1 MFSRIPHFLSTV
13 KGRLIAAAIAV
24 FALIVLA
31 TSFAPQARAATTNY
45 SLATPGI
52 LVLPFQFDGQ
62 FTATT
67 NPVAEFKMP
76 FPARLIGIQGGCRA
90 SGGTSP
96 TLTID
101 LEDDGTS
108 ALSAAFA
115 VTAGTV
121 AEGTIANAAVA
132 DESVME
138 IVFTI
143 GGSSPTWDDC
153 TVLITLQRQ

>member
-1 MFSRIPHFLSTV
+1 MFTRLFTTARKTLS
-13 KGRLIAAAIAV
+13 AAACLVLLVAGLAV
-24 FALIVLA
+24 PA
-31 TSFAPQARAATTNY
+31 QAATPNF

-52 LVLPFQFDGQ
+52 LVLPFHFDGQ

-67 NPVAEFKMP
+67 NPVAEFVMP
-76 FPARLIGIQGGCRA
+76 FAARLVGISGTCRA
-90 SGGTSP
+90 SGGSSP
-96 TLTID
+96 TLTIN

-108 ALSAAFA
+108 VLSSAFA

-121 AEGTIANAAVA
+121 AEGTISTAGASVA